1 MVNLAPT
8 PISQYQ
14 FRLVRRNFSL
24 ECTVGTLHYR
34 LSVSV
39 VTMLLV
45 EVRVAGE
52 NNFWLSSGG
61 EDGLAGVESLGLLT
75 LGKADNAACDAC
87 ALALSVAALAV
98 VGLLVLGLVV
108 IVLSLVDDH
117 GASDDG
123 VGSAKVDEQV
133 SVLVLGI
140 SVETSLDHL
149 DITNTSVVD
158 VLVRVATVGTEWVI
172 DLTSRLATVL
182 QIAEL
187 VDLEG
192 VETWLESLELTN
204 DGGKIMG
211 LLSELNSTAGVGV
224 SEEVELARGDDLLVL
239 LGGGFPVVVNWLNV
253 VSLDIS
259 WADSAATH
267 PWETV
272 RVAIALVVVTIRVS
286 VVVVAIAGVM
296 GIVVVVNAVEVST
309 GVAGA
314 EEGLKTRV
322 VIIVTVLLSSV
333 GTHDKGE
340 GESDLGQH
348 FDFSI

>member
-1 MVNLAPT
+1 M
-8 PISQYQ
+8 
-14 FRLVRRNFSL
+14 
-24 ECTVGTLHYR
+24 
-34 LSVSV
+34 
-39 VTMLLV
+39 
-45 EVRVAGE
+45 
-52 NNFWLSSGG
+52 
-61 EDGLAGVESLGLLT
+61 
-75 LGKADNAACDAC
+75 
-87 ALALSVAALAV
+87 
-98 VGLLVLGLVV
+98 
-108 IVLSLVDDH
+108 
-117 GASDDG
+117 
-123 VGSAKVDEQV
+123 
-133 SVLVLGI
+133 
-140 SVETSLDHL
+140 
-149 DITNTSVVD
+149 D

-239 LGGGFPVVVNWLNV
+239 LGGGFPVVVDWLNV

-259 WADSAATH
+259 GADGAATH

-296 GIVVVVNAVEVST
+296 GIVVVVNVLEVT
-309 GVAGA
+309 TVAGT

-322 VIIVTVLLSSV
+322 VIIVAVLLSSV